1 VYRKYIS
8 MKKSISY
15 STDFGLLDE
24 NLKSETFFQQDYIE
38 TTTDL
43 RVDDVSQPIFLHYS
57 ISFSDTKDVYLRK
70 FIKFQSL
77 LGNLSFIFRVIF
89 FIGSMISNYFSTKS
103 LYLNIYNNF
112 LTKANLKEELKK
124 SLDFKFAL
132 ETNIIKKYYLIFNL
146 INLNK

>member
-1 VYRKYIS
+1 